1 MIELAKH
8 IEVLLLE
15 NDCVIVPGFGG
26 FIAHNRPAMYKEED
40 NEFYPPTRTIGFNP
54 QLVMNDGLLAQ
65 SYMKTYS
72 TDFPD
77 ATRKIE
83 ETVIQLKEQ
92 LYENGQFELNGVGTL
107 YYNIKGRYEFEP
119 LKDAFFTPN
128 LYGLERFSLPLL
140 SKEVQPQQPAPTVK
154 TIQMSSRK
162 EKKHIPL
169 RSWARNA
176 VATVAAVLLFF
187 VLSIPVENTYIDE
200 ASYASLGSTAM
211 FDAIRNQ
218 SVATTL
224 SGEGQQNQ
232 QEKKKRIRNNINT
245 LKPVT
250 VKTEKV
256 KPVAQPAA
264 EVAPAQKNPTSQ
276 AQVQE
281 KEVTPKEKPASQPAV
296 QKGSYII
303 IASLATKADAD
314 EQVKKYRENGYKDV
328 QILESNGRYR
338 IALHEGTSSSE
349 AYQEVNQ
356 LRKNEQF
363 KNAWVFTAK

>member
-54 QLVMNDGLLAQ
+54 QLVMNDGLLVQ

-245 LKPVT
+245 LQHVT
-250 VKTEKV
+250 VKT
-256 KPVAQPAA
+256 
-264 EVAPAQKNPTSQ
+264 
-276 AQVQE
+276 
-281 KEVTPKEKPASQPAV
+281 
-296 QKGSYII
+296 
-303 IASLATKADAD
+303 
-314 EQVKKYRENGYKDV
+314 
-328 QILESNGRYR
+328 
-338 IALHEGTSSSE
+338 
-349 AYQEVNQ
+349 
-356 LRKNEQF
+356 
-363 KNAWVFTAK
+363 